1 MLTPLHEHGIKRFL
15 CLRARAWMLALALLL
30 LGAGAETAY
39 AQLSITPTT
48 WNVIGLDSN
57 RVTSGPN
64 VFPVGARVCNTGGT
78 LLNNLV
84 ANFVWDTTN
93 VYINL
98 TEGNSL
104 TSRTLAAGACVDY
117 YFNVTITRSN
127 AAYGARRRFHITASA
142 DGTATVSTPT
152 PRELYVEQLVSQARN
167 DIKSISGPTTVYVG
181 NTYNYTVNA
190 ETAPGGYAQLEA
202 FLHLSNIIF
211 QVQSVS
217 TTYSTPTGATNNKIY
232 ADACGWNNV
241 PTSASYLSCIGPTNY
256 TGGKAGDLISTTY
269 TVKVLST
276 GTTTISSVIY
286 DFSGSSFHYNADFG
300 ADVLAVTALPPPLTL
315 SKTANTNLLF
325 GGGTVNYTLR
335 LTNTSSYS
343 MTVND
348 FVDTLPTSP
357 AAATYVAGSSTF
369 NNVAIGNPTISGSTL
384 TWTALFVI
392 PAGQTRDLKFQ
403 VTLPASVGTYV
414 NSAVAHL
421 EYSQI
426 DTTESIS
433 DNSPAT
439 ASVQIVA
446 PPNVNLNKCVY
457 SGAQCVTTSTSALP
471 GANLIYSISF
481 TNTGGYH
488 ASSFVMMDN
497 IPAST
502 DFKVVSATTS
512 LGTTGLSATINY
524 SNDNGTTW
532 TYTPTSGAGGAPAGY
547 DRTVTHVRWS
557 FAGNLSQVAPNN
569 TGSVGLTVIIR

>member
-15 CLRARAWMLALALLL
+15 CLRARAWMLVLALSL
-30 LGAGAETAY
+30 LGAGAETAS

-57 RVTSGPN
+57 RATDGPN
-64 VFPVGARVCNTGGT
+64 VFPVGARVCNTGGA
-78 LLNNLV
+78 LLNNVV
-84 ANFVWDTTN
+84 ANFVWDTSN
-93 VYINL
+93 AYINL
-98 TEGNSL
+98 TEGSTL
-104 TSRTLAAGACVDY
+104 SSRTLSTGACVDY

-127 AAYGARRRFHITASA
+127 SAYGARRRFHITASA
-142 DGTATVSTPT
+142 DGTGTVSTPT
-152 PRELYVEQLVSQARN
+152 PRELYVEQLVSQSRN

-217 TTYSTPTGATNNKIY
+217 TTYSTPAGATNNKIY
-232 ADACGWNNV
+232 ADACGWNNI
-241 PTSASYLSCIGPTNY
+241 PTSGSYMSCIGPTNY
-256 TGGKAGDLISTTY
+256 SGGKAGDIISTTY

-300 ADVLAVTALPPPLTL
+300 QDVLVVTALPPPLTL
-315 SKTANTNLLF
+315 SKTANTSLLL

-335 LTNTSSYS
+335 LTNTSTYS

-348 FVDTLPTSP
+348 FIDTLPVSP
-357 AAATYVAGSSTF
+357 AAAAYVAGSSTF
-369 NNVAIGNPTISGSTL
+369 NNVAIGNPVINGASL
-384 TWTALFVI
+384 TWTGLFVI

-403 VTLPASVGTYV
+403 ATLPASVGTYV
-414 NSAVAHL
+414 NSAVARL

-426 DTTESIS
+426 DTTASIS

-439 ASVQIVA
+439 ASVQVVT
-446 PPNVNLNKCVY
+446 PPNVSLNKCVY
-457 SGAQCVTTSTSALP
+457 VGGQCVTTNTSALP
-471 GANLIYSISF
+471 GDNLVYSITF
-481 TNTGGYH
+481 ANTGGYH
-488 ASSFVMMDN
+488 ASSFVMRDA
-497 IPAST
+497 IPANT
-502 DFKVVSATTS
+502 DFKLGSATTT
-512 LGTTGLSATINY
+512 LGTTGLTATINY
-524 SNDNGTTW
+524 SNDGGVTW
-532 TYTPTSGAGGAPAGY
+532 VYTPASGAGGAPAGY
-547 DRTVTHVRWS
+547 DRAVTHVRWS

-569 TGSVGLTVIIR
+569 TGSVGLTVMIR